1 MALPINLLFV
11 GLIFCGTFQDDLD
24 PSMELLQKKMDVVRE
39 VMDTGSGYIDH
50 DLYKRFWKGIP
61 EEAEVRKSLIEGA
74 SLATL
79 WAPKIQR
86 EIWRCTLSSYR
97 ARSVKRGRIK
107 ILQDEYI
114 QLVKIQYASNPAVVG
129 GIEKG
134 MAKGQ
139 RSTEMILRGA
149 AKREPV
155 HIRGQLML
163 ITEELCLTVLSGL
176 EASVSRLELLFR
188 EEWIGTRKKFSY
200 PGTGLVHI
208 ALYPFNRMQIPD
220 TDDSWLLVRNINPK
234 NQELITIVDGTKNL
248 PKNSASS
255 GLMEMSVENIR
266 SYGGKREEIVQLQ
279 WKGSNALFWSGDAN
293 SPEGHLYIEMF
304 AIYQPISGKF
314 YLMESISTENQ
325 LFAEHNMQLLQQSI
339 EFTGS

>member
-1 MALPINLLFV
+1 
-11 GLIFCGTFQDDLD
+11 
-24 PSMELLQKKMDVVRE
+24 
-39 VMDTGSGYIDH
+39 
-50 DLYKRFWKGIP
+50 
-61 EEAEVRKSLIEGA
+61 
-74 SLATL
+74 
-79 WAPKIQR
+79 
-86 EIWRCTLSSYR
+86 
-97 ARSVKRGRIK
+97 
-107 ILQDEYI
+107 
-114 QLVKIQYASNPAVVG
+114 VVG
-129 GIEKG
+129 GIEEG

-139 RSTEMILRGA
+139 RSTEMILQGA

-176 EASVSRLELLFR
+176 EASVARLELLFR
-188 EEWIGTRKKFSY
+188 EEWKETRKKFTY

-248 PKNSASS
+248 PKDSASS

-279 WKGSNALFWSGDAN
+279 WKGSNALLWSGDAN
-293 SPEGHLYIEMF
+293 SPEGHLYIEML

-325 LFAEHNMQLLQQSI
+325 LFAEHNMQMLQQSI